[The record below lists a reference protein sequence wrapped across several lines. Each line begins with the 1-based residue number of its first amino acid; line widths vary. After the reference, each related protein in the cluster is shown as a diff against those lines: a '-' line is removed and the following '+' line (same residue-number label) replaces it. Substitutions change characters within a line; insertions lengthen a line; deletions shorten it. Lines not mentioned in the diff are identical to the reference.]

1 MLWAVDAD
9 PGAPELEGHAAM
21 LVIIYWGEEG
31 IDEIAPHLAAAG
43 TRATDEPHKL
53 RIPADSLDEIIA
65 ILTDLRLAFEP
76 EIYEDEY
83 IISPLSSDY
92 VASADSRYSGNVEC
106 RMHIDPDAPA
116 AAGKRAQ
123 PRGEEGRPGRGPRP
137 GWAPRPPRRR
147 GPRGWRTGP
156 TAPAGSPR
164 GPSPRR
170 GGRGALCNARPRWAL
185 SGSLRVFGAV

>member
-1 MLWAVDAD
+1 MAYIPTPVAKAILDTDPSRERFHRVRRILSVLQEPDEGMLWAVDAD

-76 EIYEDEY
+76 EIYVDEY

-92 VASADSRYSGNVEC
+92 VASADSRYSDNVEC
-106 RMHIDPDAPA
+106 RMHIDPDA
-116 AAGKRAQ
+116 
-123 PRGEEGRPGRGPRP
+123 
-137 GWAPRPPRRR
+137 
-147 GPRGWRTGP
+147 
-156 TAPAGSPR
+156 
-164 GPSPRR
+164 
-170 GGRGALCNARPRWAL
+170 L
-185 SGSLRVFGAV
+185 AVNL